1 MPSGNH
7 DFNRL
12 STGVRSTPD
21 QLKVAMTFFFTMPGV
36 PFIFYGDEIGL
47 KHNPDAKPVE
57 GSFGRSGCRI
67 PMLWDGTENAGFSTA
82 PIEKLYIPQDPDPN
96 RITVEKSESDPNS
109 LLNYVRSL
117 IKLRDD
123 NKTIGADAD
132 WKLLSSLEKP
142 YPMIYERTLNG
153 NKCIVVINP
162 SAKKVSGEIPCQD
175 GTPEIIGGSYEK
187 ASYKAGKNFDKI
199 TVSPV
204 SAVIYKF

>member
-1 MPSGNH
+1 
-7 DFNRL
+7 
-12 STGVRSTPD
+12 
-21 QLKVAMTFFFTMPGV
+21 
-36 PFIFYGDEIGL
+36 
-47 KHNPDAKPVE
+47 
-57 GSFGRSGCRI
+57 
-67 PMLWDGTENAGFSTA
+67 MLWDGTENAGFSTA

-117 IKLRDD
+117 IKLREE

-132 WKLLSSLEKP
+132 WKLLNSLENP

-162 SAKKVSGEIPCQD
+162 SAKKVSGEIPCQE

-187 ASYKAGKNFDKI
+187 ASYKSGKNFDKI